1 MTAVGDQ
8 KTETLEQCGETL
20 QENVTQGEIV
30 GVKVLNIEVSRIPF
44 MVSLKKMG
52 HSMVIIILT

>member
-1 MTAVGDQ
+1 MGDQ

-30 GVKVLNIEVSRIPF
+30 GVNVLNIEVSRIPF

-52 HSMVIIILT
+52 HSMVIVILT